1 MKRRALFTIVAGS
14 IVAAACGIP
23 VDRHPRDITTEDGAP
38 ETTAAPEAAPQAG
51 TTRKIY
57 LLAAATS
64 GQISRLH
71 VVRRDVQANPRA
83 LFEAL
88 VDGLTLA
95 DQAAR
100 LRSAVPAGTRLV
112 SEPGV
117 YDGIITLDL
126 DRKIFEATG
135 TTLVDAEAQIVFTLS
150 ELPYVRGVRLLVDG
164 APQEWATGDGS
175 LTDRPLTVFDF
186 PERNPTSQPDYPAA

>member
-1 MKRRALFTIVAGS
+1 MRRRVLLGVFAGALF
-14 IVAAACGIP
+14 AASCGIP
-23 VDRHPRDITTEDGAP
+23 TDSHPRDITTEDGAP
-38 ETTAAPEAAPQAG
+38 EPTAAPDGVPQAG

-57 LLAAATS
+57 LLASPSAGAV
-64 GQISRLH
+64 SRLH
-71 VVRRDVQANPRA
+71 VVRRDVPANPRA

-100 LRSAVPAGTRLV
+100 LRSAVPAATRLV
-112 SEPGV
+112 SEPAV
-117 YDGIITLDL
+117 YDGIITVDL
-126 DRKIFEATG
+126 DRQIFEATG
-135 TTLVDAEAQIVFTLS
+135 TTLVDAVAQIVFTLS

-186 PERNPTSQPDYPAA
+186 PERNPTSQPDYPA